1 MATLSSECAQA
12 LDKLRID
19 AERCGWD
26 FLLFQSIT
34 FPICY
39 MRFAFVQ
46 MVLSFGK
53 LMDCEVVTCD
63 YGRDSQGLEPVNI
76 YRV

>member
-1 MATLSSECAQA
+1 
-12 LDKLRID
+12 
-19 AERCGWD
+19 
-26 FLLFQSIT
+26 
-34 FPICY
+34 
-39 MRFAFVQ
+39 

-76 YRV
+76 YRVLRWGEAAIRLHSPERIKSIGSL